1 MWSVNDYTNEMQCLV
16 AWTLPSKQLH
26 YKFRGDFFFS
36 ETVVIRLRAASAYD
50 GRMFSAWIDGVDCS
64 GKVLVIKGW
73 DKFEDYTGDVN
84 LSPGHHTLKLI
95 SMMAT

>member
-1 MWSVNDYTNEMQCLV
+1 MDTTRQAASLQVPRWL
-16 AWTLPSKQLH
+16 
-26 YKFRGDFFFS
+26 FS
-36 ETVVIRLRAASAYD
+36 ETVVIRLHAASAYD

-84 LSPGHHTLKLI
+84 LSPDHHTLKLI

>member
-1 MWSVNDYTNEMQCLV
+1 MITPTRCN
-16 AWTLPSKQLH
+16 AQLH
-26 YKFRGDFFFS
+26 GHYQASSFITSSEVTFFS

-64 GKVLVIKGW
+64 GKDFVIKGW